1 MAVGY
6 FHPLALVLVVVVA
19 VELDQVVGV
28 VVDQQPGGLVPG
40 AVALG
45 SFPEVSSRIPGTR
58 LDA

>member
-19 VELDQVVGV
+19 VELDQVVVV
-28 VVDQQPGGLVPG
+28 VVDQQPGGLVPV

-45 SFPEVSSRIPGTR
+45 LFLEVSSRIPGTR

>member
-6 FHPLALVLVVVVA
+6 FHRLARVPVVVA
-19 VELDQVVGV
+19 VELDQVVVV